1 MASQANSFLVIF
13 KKSKDYK
20 ASLDKPPT
28 RKQGVFKAFD
38 KALNTFI
45 EKNRGKEGKE
55 ELNFNL
61 GKMRRVLDLYKTKI
75 LPNQSL
81 EEVRGFYD
89 SILATE
95 DPTTEGVLNNMMNRI
110 MDMGSVPTKELEEL
124 GKKVMEE
131 EQGVG
136 AKEDKPTPKLRGA
149 GAGAGAE
156 PKEPV
161 EPVEPKP
168 DEPKPDEPKPVE
180 PKPEEPLPPIP
191 EETPAPIPAEPKTAD
206 DEEEEEKDDKADVKP
221 EEVAPEKPKEVEGT
235 SQQEPNTNIVETI
248 KDDKSML
255 DPNINPPSKK
265 LGKSLQDLSV
275 EEINKDLD
283 YFYKTFPD
291 RLKKLKR
298 TTSKNLRYLR
308 RFYRRVLNLLRVE
321 DKKEDKQIGII
332 IKGSDFIKDKLKEII
347 LENSINGL
355 TAKDLLINIE
365 GKEDKDKA
373 DAGKYVF
380 KTNPTSGKKY
390 AQGEP
395 VERLIPTQEEKRVE
409 EVHSDHTPSSYKKK
423 PNRIPT
429 PKTMYRGP
437 EVTARKMVQANPFL
451 TARQPTIKLK
461 TIY

>member
-1 MASQANSFLVIF
+1 
-13 KKSKDYK
+13 
-20 ASLDKPPT
+20 
-28 RKQGVFKAFD
+28 
-38 KALNTFI
+38 
-45 EKNRGKEGKE
+45 
-55 ELNFNL
+55 
-61 GKMRRVLDLYKTKI
+61 MRRVLDLYKTKI

-180 PKPEEPLPPIP
+180 PKPEETPP
-191 EETPAPIPAEPKTAD
+191 PIPAEPKTAD

-321 DKKEDKQIGII
+321 DKKGDKQIGII

>member
-168 DEPKPDEPKPVE
+168 DEPKPVE
-180 PKPEEPLPPIP
+180 PKPEETPP
-191 EETPAPIPAEPKTAD
+191 PIPAEPKTAD

-321 DKKEDKQIGII
+321 DKKGDKQIGII